1 MTCRFLPDK
10 TGKTF
15 FANGL
20 PVYSNIVQSPTL
32 KNCHMVAAL
41 SSLAWINNKYFSPA
55 QNAAVCSFK
64 FYDRD
69 PNPVRGDGKGQYPQ
83 NIDITKLKSD
93 GMEVS
98 VTTNIFMDDQNF
110 SWCQASSKLAE
121 TWPALWEKAFA
132 KFCMFK
138 IKKSITYKQLVSAD
152 TDPDFSTL
160 PKGSDWGGNPSTC
173 LSYLTNGSVNPKPY
187 TTFSSFKLNSAEIY
201 KFIRSLCVTN
211 RIGTNATGLGIYN
224 GAKTKY
230 PMGAWTYQDAAS
242 AKTIANVDITYKTTT
257 IAADHCYSILGI
269 YEDNTGQYIVL
280 RNPYGNSDP
289 EQVAVGKG
297 PWIFYDTQ
305 YQIGNMVP
313 LGAGKEVS
321 FDFSNVDGIFALDV
335 KVFSQY
341 FEGFGYVSPLP

>member
-1 MTCRFLPDK
+1 MTCKFLPDK

-20 PVYSNIVQSPTL
+20 PVYSNIVQSPSL
-32 KNCHMVAAL
+32 RNCHLIAAL
-41 SSLAWINNKYFSPA
+41 SSLAWINNNFFKPA

-64 FYDRD
+64 FYDRN
-69 PNPVRGDGKGQYPQ
+69 PNMVQGDGNGQYPQ
-83 NIDITKLKSD
+83 TVALTNPYPVT
-93 GMEVS
+93 VS
-98 VTTNIFMDDQNF
+98 ITTNILMDDQNF

-138 IKKSITYKQLVSAD
+138 IKRNITYKQLVSAD

-187 TTFSSFKLNSAEIY
+187 TTFSSFKLDSAEIY
-201 KFIRSLCVTN
+201 KFIRSLCVTT
-211 RIGTNATGLGIYN
+211 RIGKDSGGLGIYN

-230 PMGAWTYQDAAS
+230 PMGAWTYQDSAS
-242 AKTIANVDITYKTTT
+242 AKAIANVDVTYKTST
-257 IAADHCYSILGI
+257 IVPDHCYSILGI
-269 YEDNTGQYIVL
+269 YEDNNGQYIVM
-280 RNPYGNSDP
+280 RNPYGTSDP
-289 EQVAVGKG
+289 EVAVGKG
-297 PWIFYDTQ
+297 PWIYYDTL
-305 YQIGNMVP
+305 YAIGNMVA
-313 LGAGKEVS
+313 LGTSKPVS
-321 FDFSNVDGIFALDV
+321 FDFTTVDGIFALDV

-341 FEGFGYVSPLP
+341 FEGFGYVG

>member
-20 PVYSNIVQSPTL
+20 PLYSNIVQSPTI

-41 SSLAWINNKYFSPA
+41 SSLAWINNKFFSPA
-55 QNAAVCSFK
+55 QNGAECKFK
-64 FYDRD
+64 FYDR
-69 PNPVRGDGKGQYPQ
+69 NPYTVQGDGKGQYPQ
-83 NIDITKLKSD
+83 NIVLTTLPV
-93 GMEVS
+93 EVTVS

-110 SWCQASSKLAE
+110 SWCQAMSKLAE

-138 IKKSITYKQLVSAD
+138 IKRNITYNQLVSAA
-152 TDPDFSTL
+152 TDPDFSSL
-160 PKGSDWGGNPSTC
+160 PNGSDWGGNPSTC
-173 LSYLTNGSVNPKPY
+173 LSYLTNGSVKPMPY
-187 TTFSSFKLNSAEIY
+187 TTFNSFKLNSAEIY
-201 KFIRSLCVTN
+201 KFIRLQCVTT
-211 RIGTNATGLGIYN
+211 RIGRDSGGLGIYN

-257 IAADHCYSILGI
+257 IAPDHCYSILGV
-269 YEDNTGQYIVL
+269 YEDNNGQYIVM
-280 RNPYGNSDP
+280 RNPYGASDP
-289 EQVAVGKG
+289 DQVAVGKG
-297 PWIFYDTQ
+297 PWIYYDTQ
-305 YQIGNMVP
+305 YAIGNMVA
-313 LGAGKEVS
+313 LGASKAAS
-321 FDFSNVDGIFALDV
+321 FDFSTIDGIFALDV

-341 FEGFGYVSPLP
+341 FEGFGYVG